1 MDMIRLLLSAC
12 LAFADTPSHPAL
24 RAELLAMENVDQAPF
39 QAKAASTLKAS
50 DWEEINQIRIRHAVR
65 LAEITAQHG
74 WPGVTLVGKD
84 GANAAWL
91 IVQHADHDVAFQRK
105 CLGLMEAAV
114 KTGDA
119 SKTDFAYLT
128 DRVLVNEGRRQI
140 YGTQTKRGP
149 DGRYRPSPVE
159 DEKNLDRR
167 RRSVGLMSE
176 RKYLRTLQKLADK
189 PIR

>member
-1 MDMIRLLLSAC
+1 M
-12 LAFADTPSHPAL
+12 
-24 RAELLAMENVDQAPF
+24 
-39 QAKAASTLKAS
+39 
-50 DWEEINQIRIRHAVR
+50 R

-105 CLGLMEAAV
+105 CLDLMEAAV

-140 YGTQTKRGP
+140 YGTQTERGP

-176 RKYLRTLQKLADK
+176 QKYLRTLQKLADK
-189 PIR
+189 PMR